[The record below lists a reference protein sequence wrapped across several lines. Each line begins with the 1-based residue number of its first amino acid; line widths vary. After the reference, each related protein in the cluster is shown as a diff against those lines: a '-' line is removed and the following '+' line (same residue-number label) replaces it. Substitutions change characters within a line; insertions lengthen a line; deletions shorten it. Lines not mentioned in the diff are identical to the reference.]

1 MASTQ
6 SRITKPTKPR
16 PRPKAP
22 RAAKPRLVP
31 KESRPTPS
39 LTVRSISREQHEQW
53 AATRTGSFLQLP
65 AWADVKR
72 EWTHE
77 SLGWFEGDALVGAGL
92 VLYRW
97 IPRLKKALAYL
108 PEGPDVDWLSGRPVD
123 DWLVP
128 LIEHVRAGGAFSLK
142 IGVTVVAR
150 TWDNI
155 ALKAAVGADVRLRDV
170 PPTHV
175 NEHALGIR
183 DWLLATG
190 WRQRAGATGFG
201 DVQPRYVFQV
211 DLRGQTEPSL
221 LTNMNQLWRRN
232 LKKAEKAGVTVR
244 LGTRADLAA
253 FHEVYVE
260 TARRDHFTPRPLP
273 YFQRMWDA
281 LGDHLRLYLTE
292 IPGVPKPGA
301 AAIYV
306 RVGTHAWYSYGAS
319 TTADRDARPSNA
331 MQWRMMLDALADG
344 AQVYDL
350 RGISD
355 TLDEEDPLFGLIRF
369 KLGTGGEA
377 VELLGEFDYAVQP
390 MLARVF
396 DLYLKRK

>member
-1 MASTQ
+1 MTSSTAK
-6 SRITKPTKPR
+6 RA
-16 PRPKAP
+16 PKQ
-22 RAAKPRLVP
+22 VP
-31 KESRPTPS
+31 GDARPTPA
-39 LTVRSISREQHEQW
+39 LTVRPISQEQHEQW
-53 AATRTGSFLQLP
+53 AADRTCSFLQLP
-65 AWADVKR
+65 GWADVKR

-77 SLGWFEGDALVGAGL
+77 SLGWFDGDALVGAGL

-97 IPRLKKALAYL
+97 IPKLKKALAYL

-128 LIEHVRAGGAFSLK
+128 LIAHVKGAGAFSLK

-150 TWDNI
+150 TWNNN
-155 ALKAAVGADVRLRDV
+155 ALKGAVGPGARLRDV
-170 PPTHV
+170 EPTSV

-190 WRQRAGATGFG
+190 WQQRAAATGFG

-211 DLRGQTEPSL
+211 DLRGQSQASL
-221 LTNMNQLWRRN
+221 LSNMNQLWRRN
-232 LKKAEKAGVTVR
+232 VKKAEKAGVTVR
-244 LGTRADLAA
+244 LGTRDELAA

-260 TARRDHFTPRPLP
+260 TARRDHFTPRPLA
-273 YFQRMWDA
+273 YFERMWDS
-281 LGDHLRLYLTE
+281 LGDHLRLYLAE
-292 IPGVPKPGA
+292 VPGSSKPGA

-306 RVGTHAWYSYGAS
+306 RVGGHAWYSYGAS

-344 AQVYDL
+344 ADVYDL

-390 MLARVF
+390 TLARVF
-396 DLYLKRK
+396 DLYLRRK